1 MASETLFEKYG
12 GFASV
17 FPIVNAFYDS
27 VLDSEIV
34 SYMFDDVDME
44 KLIEHQTIFISELMG
59 GPGNYDDRQL
69 IAAHRNLNIN
79 EEEWDEVVTILVTTL
94 QDFSVDEADI
104 NALAEKIV
112 LKKPMIV
119 TAAA

>member
-1 MASETLFEKYG
+1 MLSETLFEKYG

-17 FPIVNAFYDS
+17 FPIVNKFYDS

-44 KLIEHQTIFISELMG
+44 QLIEHQTLFISELMG

-69 IAAHRNLNIN
+69 IAAHKNLNIT
-79 EEEWDEVVTILVTTL
+79 EEEWDEVVRILIETL
-94 QDFSVDEADI
+94 QEFSVDEDDI
-104 NALAEKIV
+104 NALAAQIV
-112 LKKPMIV
+112 LKKPLIV
-119 TAAA
+119 AAA